1 MALADPNTSGEADIR
16 GININKLAT
25 GFADEANVFK
35 KFVINSKTQARELR
49 WYQKESGFLG
59 SVTTSGITKDLIF
72 QNDQGALPSVVE
84 QSWDRQTSY
93 IKKFFVESPTI
104 TMEDIKDSDIDIF
117 GTNVQDLV
125 RAVDR
130 KVDLRIFSILVE
142 ADAAT
147 PTTPNPSTTHNSA
160 ATADG
165 WDDVETGN
173 PIADILL
180 MKQTIRSSGYNIK
193 GAVLAMNPIEER
205 YLMNFLISVKG
216 SSIPQYASEKVAS
229 GVVTEILGVGIL
241 VSENWTTDSVGMWL
255 PDKTIRYK
263 QFMPLTTAVIDNPG
277 IGKKIRIW
285 EEGEAILENPA
296 SAYILTATSA
306 A

>member
-1 MALADPNTSGEADIR
+1 MALADPNSSGEADIR
-16 GININKLAT
+16 GIDIQKLAV
-25 GFADEANVFK
+25 GFADEENVFK
-35 KFVINSKTQARELR
+35 KFVINSTTKAREIR
-49 WYQKESGFLG
+49 WYQKESGFLA
-59 SVTTSGITKDLIF
+59 STTTSGMTKDLIF

-93 IKKFFVESPTI
+93 VKKFFVESPTL

-125 RAVDR
+125 KAVQR

-142 ADAAT
+142 AAAAT
-147 PTTPNPSTTHNSA
+147 PTVPNPSTTNFSA

-173 PIADILL
+173 PIADINL
-180 MKQTIRSSGYNIK
+180 MKQTIRSAGYNIK
-193 GAVLAMNPIEER
+193 DAVLAMNPIEER
-205 YLMNFLISVKG
+205 YLMDFLISVKG
-216 SSIPQYASEKVAS
+216 SSIPQYASNKLES
-229 GVVTEILGVGIL
+229 GVVTEILGVRIL

-255 PDKTIRYK
+255 PNKTLRYK
-263 QFMPLTTAVIDNPG
+263 EFMPLQTAVIDDPG

-285 EEGEAILENPA
+285 TEGEAILENPK

>member
-1 MALADPNTSGEADIR
+1 MALVDPNSSGEADIR
-16 GININKLAT
+16 GIDIQKLAV
-25 GFADEANVFK
+25 GFGEEANVFK
-35 KFVINSKTQARELR
+35 KFVINSTTKAREIR
-49 WYQKESGFLG
+49 WYQKEDGFLE
-59 SVTTSGITKDLIF
+59 SVATTGITKDLIF

-84 QSWDRQTSY
+84 QTWDRETSY
-93 IKKFFVESPTI
+93 VKKFFVESPTI

-125 RAVDR
+125 KAVQR

-142 ADAAT
+142 AAAAT
-147 PTTPNPSTTHNSA
+147 PTVPNPATVNFSA

-173 PIADILL
+173 PIADIML
-180 MKQTIRSSGYNIK
+180 MKQTIRSAGYPVAD
-193 GAVLAMNPIEER
+193 AVLGMNPIEER
-205 YLMNFLISVKG
+205 YLMNFLISTKG
-216 SSIPQYASEKVAS
+216 SSIPQYSSQKVET
-229 GVVTEILGVGIL
+229 GVVTEILGVRIL

-255 PDKTIRYK
+255 PSKTLRWK
-263 QFMPLTTAVIDNPG
+263 EFMPLTTAVIDDPG

-285 EEGEAILENPA
+285 TEGEGLLENPK

-306 A
+306 V